1 MQNGA
6 YVGLSPKSYF
16 AFEKKDGK
24 VEDKKGA
31 KGTNFWLILDW
42 Y

>member
-16 AFEKKDGK
+16 AFDKKDGK
-24 VEDKKGA
+24 VDDKKGA
-31 KGTNFWLILDW
+31 KGKILSD
-42 Y
+42 YRLK